1 MAKMPAGKKKRKEID
16 IMKPWRCQALLRVK
30 AVVVAAGTVTAGTVT
45 TGAVAAGAVTSDV
58 TSDAVDAGAVDAGAV
73 TSGVVAS
80 GALPAAMPE
89 GEEEVP
95 ISSIVGW
102 MGGGWGGDES
112 VLIERAIST

>member
-45 TGAVAAGAVTSDV
+45 TGAVAAGAE

-80 GALPAAMPE
+80 GALPTAMPE

-95 ISSIVGW
+95 MSSIVGW

>member
-16 IMKPWRCQALLRVK
+16 MMKPWRCQALLRVK

-45 TGAVAAGAVTSDV
+45 TGAVAAGVE
-58 TSDAVDAGAVDAGAV
+58 TSDAVDAGAVDSGAV

-95 ISSIVGW
+95 MSSIVGW

>member
-30 AVVVAAGTVTAGTVT
+30 AVVVAAGTVTAGTVA
-45 TGAVAAGAVTSDV
+45 TGAVAAGAE

-89 GEEEVP
+89 SEEEVP
-95 ISSIVGW
+95 MSSIVGW

>member
-45 TGAVAAGAVTSDV
+45 TGAVAAGAE
-58 TSDAVDAGAVDAGAV
+58 TSDAVDAGAVDSGAV

-95 ISSIVGW
+95 MSSIVGW
-102 MGGGWGGDES
+102 MGGGGGGDES

>member
-45 TGAVAAGAVTSDV
+45 TGAVAAGAE
-58 TSDAVDAGAVDAGAV
+58 TSDAVDAGAVNSGAV

-95 ISSIVGW
+95 MSSIVGW

>member
-30 AVVVAAGTVTAGTVT
+30 AVVVAAGTFTAGTVT
-45 TGAVAAGAVTSDV
+45 TGAVAAGAV

-73 TSGVVAS
+73 TSGAVAS

-95 ISSIVGW
+95 MSSIAGRMV
-102 MGGGWGGDES
+102 GGWGGDES

>member
-45 TGAVAAGAVTSDV
+45 TGSVAAGAE

-95 ISSIVGW
+95 MSSIVGW

>member
-45 TGAVAAGAVTSDV
+45 TGAVAAGAE
-58 TSDAVDAGAVDAGAV
+58 TSDAVDAGAVDSGAV

-95 ISSIVGW
+95 MSSIVGW

>member
-45 TGAVAAGAVTSDV
+45 SGAVASGAE
-58 TSDAVDAGAVDAGAV
+58 TSDAVDAGAVDSGAV

-95 ISSIVGW
+95 MSSIVGW

>member
-45 TGAVAAGAVTSDV
+45 TGAVAAGAE

-95 ISSIVGW
+95 MSSIVGW

>member
-45 TGAVAAGAVTSDV
+45 PGAVAAGAE

-95 ISSIVGW
+95 MSSIVGW

>member
-1 MAKMPAGKKKRKEID
+1 MANMPAGKKKRKEID

-45 TGAVAAGAVTSDV
+45 TGAVAAGAE
-58 TSDAVDAGAVDAGAV
+58 TSDAVDAGAVDSGAV

-95 ISSIVGW
+95 MSSIVGW